1 MANNKHVLTIE
12 TEIKDAQKK
21 LKQLEGQLDGLA
33 EKAGKG
39 IKVNGG
45 IAGVVGNAAGGGG
58 GFGGIAELAGMV
70 GRFAG
75 PAGIA
80 ATAALS
86 VKKLADNIVGMSS
99 ELREASEMSGVGIE
113 ELQRLTGVMKN
124 VNLTAAQAADVHKD
138 VNEKIYEAV
147 QSGTGEVAGV
157 AEEYKLKFEEISKVM
172 ENGGNGIDALAKM
185 YYMLRQQGHTANEAA
200 SAISRVSDKGGELA
214 HQFEKMGSEAEY
226 YKQKGEQSISITSD
240 MAQKHADYEK
250 ESKKLKDTIDGIKLE
265 TLSGLVP
272 LLTDVFNETLT
283 FIQKARNGQ
292 GIPGMMKDLWLGGWS
307 LNPSVALAQA
317 NTKRNATYHE
327 NAEKTRKL
335 ITDEQ
340 WNKLTK
346 EQKALTYTTGQS
358 YYDLIA
364 NKSDAQI
371 EAINNAIKTRFDG
384 TSDYSWTIGAGE
396 AIVSAITGSADWG
409 SLVPVDNGNKLGAH
423 RYKSSDGNTYDGYGN
438 VVVDFTPEN
447 PGRGLNDGGGTA
459 CSKCGGKK
467 HEGNEKCP
475 VDLAKEAQQRREK
488 EQKQREDALKKLN
501 DLDVKLQGQTAAS
514 IASQNKQLEASL
526 KDLDTAVDMGLISQ
540 QEAAEKRQQLIDQN
554 AANVYKM
561 VLGADPI
568 DALNALTQLQQ
579 IRDNELASHKRLLD
593 NKAISY
599 EEYMR
604 RVNDTEQSYSQIED
618 SLGGMAGYKT
628 NQLHDEFDGDQYS
641 NSPFAAFYN
650 VDKDKAKAEQDYQ
663 TEKNRINELKDPVQR
678 NAEMERLNEI
688 HQKKMRDIDKKY
700 ADARLGVAADMYEG
714 FSGLM
719 SIFGA
724 ENSKAMQAA
733 FQAYQAYQ
741 IGEATVAMYGAAQDA
756 WAETKGGT
764 GAKMAAAAL
773 AVGQG
778 MANIAKIKATSIS
791 GMAHDGIDNIPREGT
806 WLLDKGERV
815 VDQRTNGDL
824 KDFLANQKSGGGN
837 SQPIEVHAPLTIQ
850 GNVNSSDAM
859 VMEAIKRH
867 PKLVA
872 QAVEDA
878 QRRRM

>member
-1 MANNKHVLTIE
+1 MAKTKHVLTIE

-21 LKQLEGQLDGLA
+21 LKQLEDQLGSLS

-45 IAGVVGNAAGGGG
+45 AGGGIISS
-58 GFGGIAELAGMV
+58 FGGIAELAGTV

-124 VNLTAAQAADVHKD
+124 VNLTVAQAADVHKD

-147 QSGTGEVAGV
+147 QSGTGEIAGV
-157 AEEYKLKFEEISKVM
+157 AQEYKLKFEEISKVM

-185 YYMLRQQGHTANEAA
+185 YYMIRQQGYTANEAA

-226 YKQKGEQSISITSD
+226 YKQKGEQSINITSD

-317 NTKRNATYHE
+317 NTKSNAPYHQD
-327 NAEKTRKL
+327 AEKTRKM

-396 AIVSAITGSADWG
+396 AIVSSITGSADWG
-409 SLVPVDNGNKLGAH
+409 KLVPVDNGSKLGTH
-423 RYKSSDGNTYDGYGN
+423 RYKASDGNTYDGYGN

-447 PGRGLNDGGGTA
+447 PGKGLNHHNGTP

-501 DLDVKLQGQTAAS
+501 DLDVKLQGQVAAS
-514 IASQNKQLEASL
+514 ITSQNKQLETSL
-526 KDLDTAVDMGLISQ
+526 KDLDNAVKLGLISQ
-540 QEAAEKRQQLIDQN
+540 EDAATKRQQLIDQN
-554 AANVYKM
+554 AENVYKM

-568 DALNALTQLQQ
+568 EALNALTSLQQ

-618 SLGGMAGYKT
+618 SLGDMQGFKS
-628 NQLHDEFDGDQYS
+628 NELS
-641 NSPFAAFYN
+641 NSLSGVNPNNPFAQFEELDLEKQAEMQRH
-650 VDKDKAKAEQDYQ
+650 KAEMLRISQIKDLK
-663 TEKNRINELKDPVQR
+663 EKHK
-678 NAEMERLNEI
+678 AEAAEI
-688 HQKKMRDIDKKY
+688 AGHQKNIAAIEKKY
-700 ADARLGVAADMYEG
+700 SDARQKIADDMYSG
-714 FSGLM
+714 FSTAMSLFGL
-719 SIFGA
+719 
-724 ENSKAMQAA
+724 ENSKAMKMA
-733 FQAYQAYQ
+733 FEAHKAFS
-741 IGEATVAMYGAAQDA
+741 IGQATVNMYTAATAA
-756 WAETKGGT
+756 WNDPSNVTT
-764 GAKMAAAAL
+764 GQKMAAAAL
-773 AVGQG
+773 AVAQNMGSI
-778 MANIAKIKATSIS
+778 ANIKSTNVS

-824 KDFLANQKSGGGN
+824 KDFLAAQRSGGGN
-837 SQPIEVHAPLTIQ
+837 SQPIEVNAPLNIN
-850 GNVNSSDAM
+850 GNVNSSDKM
-859 VMEAIKRH
+859 VMDAIKRH
-867 PKLVA
+867 AKFVA
-872 QAVEDA
+872 QAIEDV
-878 QRRRM
+878 QRRQM

>member
-1 MANNKHVLTIE
+1 MAKNPKHVLTIE

-45 IAGVVGNAAGGGG
+45 LAGGGIAG
-58 GFGGIAELAGMV
+58 NIAGSIAGIAELAGSV
-70 GRFAG
+70 TKLAG

-80 ATAALS
+80 VTAALS
-86 VKKLADNIVGMSS
+86 VKKLTDNIVGMSS
-99 ELREASEMSGVGIE
+99 ELREASAMSGVGIE

-147 QSGTGEVAGV
+147 QSGTGEIAGV
-157 AEEYKLKFEEISKVM
+157 AQEYRLKFEEISKVM

-185 YYMLRQQGHTANEAA
+185 YYMIRKEGYTANEAA

-226 YKQKGEQSISITSD
+226 YKQKGEQSITITSD
-240 MAQKHADYEK
+240 MANKHAEYEK

-283 FIQKARNGQ
+283 FIQKARAGE
-292 GIPGMMKDLWLGGWS
+292 GIPGWTMDMIKGGWS
-307 LNPSVALAQA
+307 LNPTVALWDA
-317 NTKRNATYHE
+317 RNKSKAPLHQ
-327 NAEKTRKL
+327 NAEKTRQF

-371 EAINNAIKTRFDG
+371 EAINNALKTRFSG
-384 TSDYSWTIGAGE
+384 TSDDSLVMGAGE
-396 AIVSAITGSADWG
+396 AIVSAVTGGVNWG
-409 SLVPVDNGNKLGAH
+409 KLVPVDNGNKLGAH
-423 RYKSSDGNTYDGYGN
+423 RYKASDGNTYDGYGN
-438 VVVDFTPEN
+438 AVLDFSTPAD
-447 PGRGLNDGGGTA
+447 GKGLNHHNGTP

-514 IASQNKQLEASL
+514 ITSQNKQLESSL
-526 KDLDTAVDMGLISQ
+526 KDLDNAVNLGLISQ
-540 QEAAEKRQQLIDQN
+540 EEAADKRQQLIDQN

-593 NKAISY
+593 AKAISY
-599 EEYMR
+599 EEYQR
-604 RVNDTEQSYSQIED
+604 RVNDTEQNYSQLED
-618 SLGGMAGYKT
+618 SLGSMEGFKT
-628 NQLHDEFDGDQYS
+628 NQLMDSFGDEKS
-641 NSPFAAFYN
+641 NSPFGAFYEI
-650 VDKDKAKAEQDYQ
+650 DKEKDQANQDYQ
-663 TEKNRINELKDPVQR
+663 SKKLEIDQIKDPAKQYE
-678 NAEMERLNEI
+678 AQLKLNESY
-688 HQKKMRDIDKKY
+688 QKKMREIDKKS

-714 FSGLM
+714 LSGLM

-764 GAKMAAAAL
+764 GAKMAAAAI

-806 WLLDKGERV
+806 WLLDKNERV
-815 VDQRTNGDL
+815 VDSRTNGDL

-837 SQPIEVHAPLTIQ
+837 SQPIEVNAPLNIN
-850 GNVNSSDAM
+850 GNVNSSDKM

-867 PKLVA
+867 AKLVA

-878 QRRRM
+878 QRRKM

>member
-1 MANNKHVLTIE
+1 MAKTKHVLTIE

-21 LKQLEGQLDGLA
+21 LKQLEDQLGSLS

-45 IAGVVGNAAGGGG
+45 AGGGGIAG
-58 GFGGIAELAGMV
+58 GFGGIAELAGTV
-70 GRFAG
+70 SRFAG

-124 VNLTAAQAADVHKD
+124 VNLTVAQAADVHKD

-147 QSGTGEVAGV
+147 QSGTGEIAGV
-157 AEEYKLKFEEISKVM
+157 AQEYKLKFEEISKVM

-185 YYMLRQQGHTANEAA
+185 YYMIRKQGYTANEAA

-371 EAINNAIKTRFDG
+371 EAINNAIKTRFAG

-396 AIVSAITGSADWG
+396 SIVSAITGSADWG
-409 SLVPVDNGNKLGAH
+409 SLVPVDNGSKLGTH
-423 RYKSSDGNTYDGYGN
+423 RYKASDGNTYDGYGN

-447 PGRGLNDGGGTA
+447 PGKGLNHHNGTS

-501 DLDVKLQGQTAAS
+501 DLDVKLQGQVAAS
-514 IASQNKQLEASL
+514 IASQNKQLETSL
-526 KDLDTAVDMGLISQ
+526 KDLDNAVKLGLISQ
-540 QEAAEKRQQLIDQN
+540 QDAAEKRQSLIDQN
-554 AANVYKM
+554 TENVYKM
-561 VLGADPI
+561 VLGADPV

-579 IRDNELASHKRLLD
+579 IRDNELESHKRLLD
-593 NKAISY
+593 GKAISY

-604 RVNDTEQSYSQIED
+604 RVNDTEQNYSQID
-618 SLGGMAGYKT
+618 SHLQGMDGFKT
-628 NQLHDEFDGDQYS
+628 NQLTNSLDYQDS
-641 NSPFAAFYN
+641 NNPFAKFNAI
-650 VDKDKAKAEQDYQ
+650 DKEKSEAEQDYK
-663 TEKNRINELKDPVQR
+663 TDKLKIDGITDPAKRMEALEK
-678 NAEMERLNEI
+678 LNEN
-688 HQKKMRDIDKKY
+688 HQKRMAAIEKKY
-700 ADARLGVAADMYEG
+700 ADARQSIADDMYGG
-714 FSGLM
+714 FAAAMTL
-719 SIFGA
+719 FGQ
-724 ENSKAMQAA
+724 ENTKAMQMA
-733 FQAYQAYQ
+733 FTAHKAFS
-741 IGEATVAMYGAAQDA
+741 IGQATVNMWTAATEA
-756 WAETKGGT
+756 WNDPTNVTT
-764 GAKMAAAAL
+764 GQKIAAAAL
-773 AVGQG
+773 AVSQNMGSI
-778 MANIAKIKATSIS
+778 ANIKSTNVS

-824 KDFLANQKSGGGN
+824 KDFLSAQKSGGGN
-837 SQPIEVHAPLTIQ
+837 SQPIEVNAPLNIN
-850 GNVNSSDAM
+850 GNVNSSDKM
-859 VMEAIKRH
+859 VMDAIKRH
-867 PKLVA
+867 AKLVA

-878 QRRRM
+878 QRRKM

>member
-12 TEIKDAQKK
+12 TEIKDAHKK
-21 LKQLEGQLDGLA
+21 LKQLEEQLDGLA

-45 IAGVVGNAAGGGG
+45 INGNGSGGG
-58 GFGGIAELAGMV
+58 GFGGIAELVGMV

-75 PAGIA
+75 PQGIA
-80 ATAALS
+80 VAAAAAT
-86 VKKLADNIVGMSS
+86 KKFADHIAGLSS

-124 VNLTAAQAADVHKD
+124 VNLTASQAADVHKD

-226 YKQKGEQSISITSD
+226 YKQKGQQTITITEE
-240 MAQKHADYEK
+240 MAKKHAEYEQK
-250 ESKKLKDTIDGIKLE
+250 TKDLSTAIDGIKVE
-265 TLSGLVP
+265 
-272 LLTDVFNETLT
+272 VF
-283 FIQKARNGQ
+283 Q
-292 GIPGMMKDLWLGGWS
+292 
-307 LNPSVALAQA
+307 
-317 NTKRNATYHE
+317 
-327 NAEKTRKL
+327 
-335 ITDEQ
+335 
-340 WNKLTK
+340 
-346 EQKALTYTTGQS
+346 
-358 YYDLIA
+358 DLIVGMTDFF
-364 NKSDAQI
+364 NHLYRSLIQYKSDAALTSNFKAPKLTGAAKEQQEKLQQQFHRNSTHKSGLGGDTGNWMGKEQGLSYQEALMLVKMNMDPTKYFKHANNQMYRALQMAREGKNFNNSDARNNFRFTFDGKVYDGNYNQI
-371 EAINNAIKTRFDG
+371 EIAK
-384 TSDYSWTIGAGE
+384 
-396 AIVSAITGSADWG
+396 
-409 SLVPVDNGNKLGAH
+409 VPQK
-423 RYKSSDGNTYDGYGN
+423 
-438 VVVDFTPEN
+438 
-447 PGRGLNDGGGTA
+447 PGRGLNDGGGTT

-540 QEAAEKRQQLIDQN
+540 QDAAEKRQQLIDQN
-554 AANVYKM
+554 ASNVYKM

-628 NQLHDEFDGDQYS
+628 NQLHDEFDGDLHS
-641 NSPFAAFYN
+641 NSPFAAFYD

-663 TEKNRINELKDPVQR
+663 TEKNRINELKDPIQR